1 MNQTDKIQK
10 KRQREQYIVA
20 EIMEVKKNY
29 ARNVNLCLIMLLQEV
44 KNARLWNI
52 KHFVLT
58 AGCIVISRN
67 YGKKS
72 GL

>member
-1 MNQTDKIQK
+1 MDHNNARERFAYATDKSI
-10 KRQREQYIVA
+10 R
-20 EIMEVKKNY
+20 
-29 ARNVNLCLIMLLQEV
+29 LIMLLQEV